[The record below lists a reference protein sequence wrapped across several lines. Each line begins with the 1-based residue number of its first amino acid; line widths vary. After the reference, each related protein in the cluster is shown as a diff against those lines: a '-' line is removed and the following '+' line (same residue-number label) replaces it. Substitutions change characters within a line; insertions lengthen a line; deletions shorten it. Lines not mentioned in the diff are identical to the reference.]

1 MKMLQINPCLVKNID
16 GIRGIGQRF
25 DAIYGTTQVFINM
38 EGKEHIMFS
47 GNMFKIG
54 FSPTKSIFQV
64 DFDTALEIK
73 ESTEADV
80 YIGEYTL
87 TPETTDQVLL
97 TKEKLLKENV
107 TVKAVPKQIVDNHAG
122 GQTVTIGG

>member
-1 MKMLQINPCLVKNID
+1 MM
-16 GIRGIGQRF
+16 
-25 DAIYGTTQVFINM
+25 
-38 EGKEHIMFS
+38 S
-47 GNMFKIG
+47 GSSFKIG
-54 FSPTKSIFQV
+54 FSPTKSVFPV

-73 ESTEADV
+73 EGTEAEV
-80 YIGEYTL
+80 YEGEYTL

-107 TVKAVPKQIVDNHAG
+107 TVKAVPKQIVDNPAG

>member
-1 MKMLQINPCLVKNID
+1 MIP
-16 GIRGIGQRF
+16 
-25 DAIYGTTQVFINM
+25 
-38 EGKEHIMFS
+38 
-47 GNMFKIG
+47 GNVFKIG
-54 FSPTKSIFQV
+54 FSPTKSVFQV
-64 DFDTALEIK
+64 EFDTASVFQVEFDTALEIK

-107 TVKAVPKQIVDNHAG
+107 TIKAVPKQIVDNPAG

>member
-1 MKMLQINPCLVKNID
+1 MIP
-16 GIRGIGQRF
+16 
-25 DAIYGTTQVFINM
+25 
-38 EGKEHIMFS
+38 

-54 FSPTKSIFQV
+54 FSPTKSVFQV
-64 DFDTALEIK
+64 EFDTALEIK
-73 ESTEADV
+73 ENTEADV
-80 YIGEYTL
+80 YVGEYTL

-107 TVKAVPKQIVDNHAG
+107 TVKAVPKQIVDNPAG

>member
-1 MKMLQINPCLVKNID
+1 MTP
-16 GIRGIGQRF
+16 
-25 DAIYGTTQVFINM
+25 
-38 EGKEHIMFS
+38 

-54 FSPTKSIFQV
+54 FSPTKSVFQV
-64 DFDTALEIK
+64 EFDTALEIK

-80 YIGEYTL
+80 YVGEYTL
-87 TPETTDQVLL
+87 TPETKDQVLL

-107 TVKAVPKQIVDNHAG
+107 TVKAVPKQIVDNPAG

>member
-1 MKMLQINPCLVKNID
+1 MTP
-16 GIRGIGQRF
+16 
-25 DAIYGTTQVFINM
+25 
-38 EGKEHIMFS
+38 
-47 GNMFKIG
+47 GNTFKIG
-54 FSPTKSIFQV
+54 FSPTKSVFQV
-64 DFDTALEIK
+64 EFDTALEIK

-80 YIGEYTL
+80 YIGEYIL

-107 TVKAVPKQIVDNHAG
+107 TVKAVPKQIVDNPAG